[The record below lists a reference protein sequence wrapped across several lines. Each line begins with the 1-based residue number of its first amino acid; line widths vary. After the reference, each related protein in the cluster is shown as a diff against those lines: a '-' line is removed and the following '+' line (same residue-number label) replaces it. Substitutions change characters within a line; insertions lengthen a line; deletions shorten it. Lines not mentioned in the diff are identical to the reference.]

1 MMKWN
6 RIANESYEKCYSLI
20 SDWLND
26 MGNNI
31 LKRENKCSLSFV
43 IKAELE
49 MAETNSKG

>member
-1 MMKWN
+1 MRWIRKN
-6 RIANESYEKCYSLI
+6 AFEI